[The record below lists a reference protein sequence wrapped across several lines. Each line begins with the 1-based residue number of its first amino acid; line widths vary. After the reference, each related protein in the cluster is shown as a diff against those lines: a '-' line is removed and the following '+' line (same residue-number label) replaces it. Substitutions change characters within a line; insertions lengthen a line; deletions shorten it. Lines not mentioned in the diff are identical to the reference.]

1 MNIRSARLFAIVAG
15 SLGVLFAGAA
25 LAQSAAEPPAPQLR
39 AYTFGQINASQYE
52 VVGRLWG
59 DTWRTAYWV
68 LTFPTQE
75 QAMAALNTEA
85 ARRGADGLLNVSCL
99 DQGRWKWSSN
109 TEPAFLCYAIAI
121 RVRPGQG

>member
-1 MNIRSARLFAIVAG
+1 MKIRSSWLSAIVAG
-15 SLGVLFAGAA
+15 SLGMLFAGAGF
-25 LAQSAAEPPAPQLR
+25 AQSTVEPPVRQLKT
-39 AYTFGQINASQYE
+39 YTFGQINTSQYE

-85 ARRGADGLLNVSCL
+85 AGRGADGLLNVSCL
-99 DQGRWKWSSN
+99 DQGRWNSSSS

-121 RVRPGQG
+121 RVRPGTG